1 MSLTMQ
7 IRVVRCWSRSGA
19 IGGGGHRYRIR
30 DRGRRLLSLSPEQY
44 WEAVSTHSGLFI
56 HRLENIDDDER
67 PALEDEMIEAIEEF
81 IEESRNA
88 VEMEY
93 RLTTATVT

>member
-1 MSLTMQ
+1 MGEGVTG
-7 IRVVRCWSRSGA
+7 IGFETGVVEA
-19 IGGGGHRYRIR
+19 F
-30 DRGRRLLSLSPEQY
+30 SLSPEQY